1 VALKC
6 LALAGLLLLSVPSLG
21 AETASKQSLSFEG
34 RDRTYY
40 LYVPP
45 VATQAPPPLIVL
57 LHGSG
62 GSGLAMIQR
71 WQDEAAREGIVLL
84 APESLHTDIGWDI
97 HNDGPEYIH
106 AAIQAVAASHA
117 IDFHRLYVFGQS
129 GGAVYALN
137 LAMLESEY
145 FAAAAYHAGGW
156 RKPAE
161 YHFADYARRKIPVA
175 AYVGDKDEY
184 FSVASVQA
192 TENLLKQRG
201 IPAELHLLPGRVHA
215 YSDVP
220 ADFHD
225 TVWNFLK
232 ANALIDIP
240 KYAPYRFGAAP
251 IR

>member
-1 VALKC
+1 MV
-6 LALAGLLLLSVPSLG
+6 
-21 AETASKQSLSFEG
+21 
-34 RDRTYY
+34 
-40 LYVPP
+40 
-45 VATQAPPPLIVL
+45 VL

-62 GSGLAMIQR
+62 SNGLFMLQR
-71 WQDEAAREGIVLL
+71 WQDIAAREHIVLL
-84 APESLHTDIGWDI
+84 APDSRRTDIGWDL
-97 HNDGPEYIH
+97 HSDGPDYIH
-106 AAIQAVAASHA
+106 AAITAVAANHA

-145 FAAAAYHAGGW
+145 FAAVAYHAGGW

-161 YHFADYARRKIPVA
+161 YKFADYAKRKIPLA
-175 AYVGDKDEY
+175 AFVGDKDEY
-184 FSVASVQA
+184 FSVKSVQA
-192 TENLLKQRG
+192 TENILKQHG
-201 IPAELHLLPGRVHA
+201 IPAELHLLPGGVHA
-215 YSDVP
+215 YLEVS

-251 IR
+251 MR

>member
-1 VALKC
+1 MHIRGLAFAFL
-6 LALAGLLLLSVPSLG
+6 LALVTPIQAAESV
-21 AETASKQSLSFEG
+21 SKQSLASNG
-34 RDRTYY
+34 HDRTYY
-40 LYVPP
+40 LYIPDNAAQMP
-45 VATQAPPPLIVL
+45 RPLVVL

-62 GSGLAMIQR
+62 GNGLFMLQR
-71 WQDEAAREGIVLL
+71 WKDVATREGIVLL
-84 APESLHTDIGWDI
+84 APDSLHTDIGWDI
-97 HNDGPEYIH
+97 HNDGPDYIH
-106 AAIQAVAASHA
+106 ALIAVVAATHA
-117 IDFHRLYVFGQS
+117 IDFHRLYIFGQS

-161 YHFADYARRKIPVA
+161 YRFADYAKRKIPIA

-184 FSVASVQA
+184 FSVDSVQA
-192 TENLLKQRG
+192 TESLLKQRG
-201 IPAELHLLPGRVHA
+201 FPAELHLLPGRVHA

-232 ANALIDIP
+232 ANALADIP

>member
-1 VALKC
+1 MDFRG
-6 LALAGLLLLSVPSLG
+6 LALALLIVLVGPVQAAESVG
-21 AETASKQSLSFEG
+21 KQSLVFEG

-40 LYVPP
+40 LFVPDIAAQMP
-45 VATQAPPPLIVL
+45 RPLVVL

-62 GSGLAMIQR
+62 GNGLFMLQR
-71 WQDEAAREGIVLL
+71 WKDVATREGIALL
-84 APESLHTDIGWDI
+84 APDSLHTDVGWDI
-97 HNDGPEYIH
+97 HNDGPDYIH
-106 AAIQAVAASHA
+106 AAIQAVAAGYQ
-117 IDFHRLYVFGQS
+117 IDFHRLYLFGQS

-161 YHFADYARRKIPVA
+161 YQFADYAKRKIPIA

-184 FSVASVQA
+184 FSVVSVQA
-192 TENLLKQRG
+192 TESILKQRG
-201 IPAELHLLPGRVHA
+201 FPSELHLLPGRVHA

-225 TVWNFLK
+225 TVWSFLK

-240 KYAPYRFGAAP
+240 KYAPYRFGPAP
-251 IR
+251 MK

>member
-1 VALKC
+1 MHFIG
-6 LALAGLLLLSVPSLG
+6 LALALFVLLAAPAQA
-21 AETASKQSLSFEG
+21 AESGSQNLVFEG

-40 LYVPP
+40 LYVPNIG
-45 VATQAPPPLIVL
+45 TQTPRPLIVL

-62 GSGLAMIQR
+62 SNGLFMLER
-71 WQDEAAREGIVLL
+71 WKDVAAREGIVLL
-84 APESLHTDIGWDI
+84 APDSLHTDIGWDI
-97 HNDGPEYIH
+97 HNDGPDYIH
-106 AAIQAVAASHA
+106 AAIQAVAAGHQ
-117 IDFHRLYVFGQS
+117 IDFHRLYLFGQS

-161 YHFADYARRKIPVA
+161 YQFANYARRKIPIA
-175 AYVGDKDEY
+175 MYVGDKDEY
-184 FSVASVQA
+184 FSVDSVRA

-201 IPAELHLLPGRVHA
+201 FPAELNLLPGRVHA

-220 ADFHD
+220 ADFQD
-225 TVWNFLK
+225 TVWDFLK
-232 ANALIDIP
+232 ANALTDIP

>member
-1 VALKC
+1 MYFRGLVLV
-6 LALAGLLLLSVPSLG
+6 LLVLLLAPARADESV
-21 AETASKQSLSFEG
+21 SKQSLSFDG
-34 RDRTYY
+34 HDRTYY
-40 LYVPP
+40 LYIPD
-45 VATQAPPPLIVL
+45 VAAQAPRPLLVL

-62 GSGLAMIQR
+62 GNGLFMLQR
-71 WQDEAAREGIVLL
+71 WKDVAARENIVLL
-84 APESLHTDIGWDI
+84 APDSLHTDVGWDI
-97 HNDGPEYIH
+97 HHDGPDYVH
-106 AAIQAVAASHA
+106 ALIASVAATHI
-117 IDFHRLYVFGQS
+117 IDFHRLYLFGQS

-161 YHFADYARRKIPVA
+161 YHFADYAKRKIPIA
-175 AYVGDKDEY
+175 MYVGDRDEY
-184 FSVASVQA
+184 FSVESVQA
-192 TENLLKQRG
+192 TENILRQRG
-201 IPAELHLLPGRVHA
+201 FPAELHLLPGRVHA

-225 TVWNFLK
+225 TAWNFLK
-232 ANALIDIP
+232 ANVLIDIP

>member
-1 VALKC
+1 MNFRG
-6 LALAGLLLLSVPSLG
+6 LALVLLVMLAAPVQA
-21 AETASKQSLSFEG
+21 AESSNKQSLVFEG

-40 LYVPP
+40 LYAPDI
-45 VATQAPPPLIVL
+45 ATQAPHPLLVL

-62 GSGLAMIQR
+62 GNGLFMLER
-71 WQDEAAREGIVLL
+71 WKDVAAREGIVLL
-84 APESLHTDIGWDI
+84 APDSLHTDIGWDI
-97 HNDGPEYIH
+97 HSDGPDYIH
-106 AAIQAVAASHA
+106 VAIQAVAAGHA

-145 FAAAAYHAGGW
+145 FAAVAYHAGGW

-161 YHFADYARRKIPVA
+161 YHFADYAKRKIPIA
-175 AYVGDKDEY
+175 MYVGDKDEY
-184 FSVASVQA
+184 FSVDSVQA

-201 IPAELHLLPGRVHA
+201 FPAELHLLPGRVHA

-220 ADFHD
+220 VDFHD
-225 TVWNFLK
+225 TVWKFLK

-251 IR
+251 PR

>member
-1 VALKC
+1 MVFRG
-6 LALAGLLLLSVPSLG
+6 LALAFLMVMAAPVQAAVP
-21 AETASKQSLSFEG
+21 AKQTLSFEG
-34 RDRTYY
+34 QDRTYY
-40 LYVPP
+40 LYVPDGG
-45 VATQAPPPLIVL
+45 AGPLPMVVL

-62 GSGLAMIQR
+62 GNGLFMLQR
-71 WQDEAAREGIVLL
+71 WQDIATREHIVLL
-84 APESLHTDIGWDI
+84 APDSRRTDVGWDI
-97 HNDGPEYIH
+97 HNDGPDYIH
-106 AAIQAVAASHA
+106 AAIHAVAADHA

-145 FAAAAYHAGGW
+145 FAAVAYHAGGW

-161 YHFADYARRKIPVA
+161 YKFADYAKRKIPLA
-175 AYVGDKDEY
+175 AFVGDKDEY
-184 FSVASVQA
+184 FSVESVQA
-192 TENLLKQRG
+192 TENILKQHG
-201 IPAELHLLPGRVHA
+201 IPAELHLLPGGIHA
-215 YSDVP
+215 YSEVP
-220 ADFHD
+220 KDFHD

>member
-1 VALKC
+1 MGLRSYALSLLVL
-6 LALAGLLLLSVPSLG
+6 LAVPAQAAESV
-21 AETASKQSLSFEG
+21 SKLSFSFDG
-34 RDRTYY
+34 RDRTF
-40 LYVPP
+40 YVLVPDK
-45 VATQAPPPLIVL
+45 ASDAPRPLLVL

-62 GSGLAMIQR
+62 GSGLFMIQR

-84 APESLHTDIGWDI
+84 APDSLHTDIGWDI
-97 HNDGPEYIH
+97 HNDGPDYIH
-106 AAIQAVAASHA
+106 AAIQAVAAANA

-161 YHFADYARRKIPVA
+161 YHYADYARRKIPVA
-175 AYVGDKDEY
+175 AYVGDRDEY
-184 FSVASVQA
+184 FSVESVQA

-232 ANALIDIP
+232 GNALIDIP
-240 KYAPYRFGAAP
+240 KFAPYRFGAAP
-251 IR
+251 MK

>member
-1 VALKC
+1 MDFRG
-6 LALAGLLLLSVPSLG
+6 LALALFLLLLVPVQA
-21 AETASKQSLSFEG
+21 AEIASKQSLVFEG

-40 LYVPP
+40 LDIPDIAVQTPR
-45 VATQAPPPLIVL
+45 PLIVL

-62 GSGLAMIQR
+62 GNGLFMVQR
-71 WQDEAAREGIVLL
+71 WQDVAAREGIVLL
-84 APESLHTDIGWDI
+84 APDSLHTDVGWDI
-97 HNDGPEYIH
+97 HNDGPDYIH
-106 AAIQAVAASHA
+106 AAIQAVAATHA
-117 IDFHRLYVFGQS
+117 IDLHRLYLFGQS

-137 LAMLESEY
+137 LAMLEFEY
-145 FAAAAYHAGGW
+145 FAAAAFHAGGW

-161 YHFADYARRKIPVA
+161 YHFADYTKRKIPIA
-175 AYVGDKDEY
+175 MYVGDKDEY
-184 FSVASVQA
+184 FPVESVQA
-192 TENLLKQRG
+192 TASILKQRG

-225 TVWNFLK
+225 TVWDFLK
-232 ANALIDIP
+232 ANALTDIP

>member
-1 VALKC
+1 MIFRG
-6 LALAGLLLLSVPSLG
+6 LALAFLMV
-21 AETASKQSLSFEG
+21 TAAPVRAAAPAKQTLSFEG
-34 RDRTYY
+34 HDRTYH
-40 LYVPP
+40 LYVPGGES
-45 VATQAPPPLIVL
+45 TAPHPLLVL

-62 GSGLAMIQR
+62 GNGLFMIQR

-84 APESLHTDIGWDI
+84 APDSLHTDIGWDI
-97 HNDGPEYIH
+97 HNDGPDYIH
-106 AAIQAVAASHA
+106 AAIQAVAADHA

-156 RKPAE
+156 RKLAE
-161 YHFADYARRKIPVA
+161 YKFADYAKRKIPVA

-184 FSVASVQA
+184 FSVESVQD
-192 TENLLKQRG
+192 TERVLTQHG
-201 IPAELHLLPGRVHA
+201 IPAELHLLPGGIHA
-215 YSDVP
+215 YSEVP
-220 ADFHD
+220 KDFHD

-232 ANALIDIP
+232 PNALIDIP

-251 IR
+251 MR

>member
-1 VALKC
+1 MDFRG
-6 LALAGLLLLSVPSLG
+6 LALALLLLLAAPALT
-21 AETASKQSLSFEG
+21 AESGGKQSMVFEG

-40 LYVPP
+40 LY
-45 VATQAPPPLIVL
+45 APDTAAQTPRPLVVL

-62 GSGLAMIQR
+62 GNGLFMLQR
-71 WQDEAAREGIVLL
+71 WKDVASREGIVLL
-84 APESLHTDIGWDI
+84 APDSLHTDVGWDI
-97 HNDGPEYIH
+97 HNDGPDYIH
-106 AAIQAVAASHA
+106 GLITTVAAAHA
-117 IDFHRLYVFGQS
+117 IDFHRLYLFGQS

-145 FAAAAYHAGGW
+145 FAAVAFHAGGW

-161 YHFADYARRKIPVA
+161 YHFSDYAKRKIPIA
-175 AYVGDKDEY
+175 MYVGDKDEY
-184 FSVASVQA
+184 FSVESVQA
-192 TENLLKQRG
+192 TENILKQRG
-201 IPAELHLLPGRVHA
+201 IPAELNLLPGRIHA

-232 ANALIDIP
+232 TNALIDIP

-251 IR
+251 MR